1 MEAIAAVFTQIGSS
15 FAAQSAMAA
24 GNIELAGWYGAEAAA
39 ASQTLSGAF
48 AGASGFQLGGQI
60 LSGVS
65 DIMKSQQE
73 AEGMR
78 LQSVQAAL
86 QGRQNAL
93 NYNRQAMQ
101 IYERQKRLAAT
112 ARARAVAGGVD
123 PLSGS
128 ALSVQQVDAIYAG
141 KEAAIARE
149 NAELAQSGGLA
160 QSQSLRAAA
169 VATESYGM
177 VAGAAKGLMGLARYQ
192 DVRVPSVA

>member
-1 MEAIAAVFTQIGSS
+1 MEAIAAVFTQISSS

-48 AGASGFQLGGQI
+48 AGASGLQLGGEI

-65 DIMKSQQE
+65 SIMKSQQE
-73 AEGMR
+73 AEALR
-78 LQSVQAAL
+78 LQSSQAAL

-93 NYNRQAMQ
+93 NYNRQGLQ
-101 IYERQKRLAAT
+101 IYERQRRLAAT

-123 PLSGS
+123 PFSGS
-128 ALSVQQVDAIYAG
+128 ALTVQQVDAIYAG

-149 NAELAQSGGLA
+149 NAEMVVSGGLA
-160 QSQSLRAAA
+160 QSQSLRSAAA
-169 VATESYGM
+169 ATEAYGM
-177 VAGAAKGLMGLARYQ
+177 VAGAARGLMGLARYQ
-192 DVRVPSVA
+192 DVRIPSVA